1 MLEIHG
7 YTLLDAIKATDADV
21 VYRAVRRADGLPV
34 LVKTPAA
41 LHPGPRERER
51 YRREH
56 STLQRLR
63 GSRGVIGVLACEIAQ
78 ERPALVLE
86 RVEGRPL
93 QERAGAPLD
102 VGRFLD
108 LAISLT
114 ATVAEIHCR
123 GVIHKDIKPGNIVV
137 SPSGE
142 PWLIDFRIAAS
153 QKVEHVDA
161 MPTHLIEGTPAYM
174 SPEQTGRMN
183 RVIDYRTDLYS
194 LGVTFYELLTGTL
207 PYQGRDA
214 LEWFHAHMAQ
224 VPRLPHELVP
234 GLAPALSA
242 IVMKLLSKTA
252 DERYQSAEGLK
263 ADLERCREGLRRGA
277 IEDFQPGAR
286 DVSTCLQMP
295 QRLYG
300 REPTVATLLE
310 AWGRTAR
317 GGRPELLLVSGYSG
331 IGKSSVVHELHRPV
345 LERRGFFLSGKFD
358 QFQRDVPYATMA
370 QAIRELVQHLLA
382 ETDEK
387 LGSFRQR
394 LREAWGDNGQVM
406 VDLVPQLALVVG
418 EQPKVQELPA
428 AEAQN
433 RFNLVFQ
440 RFLGVFA
447 TTEHPLV
454 IFLDDLQWSDL
465 ATLKLVQHLTT
476 HPDMPPVLLIGAY
489 RDNEVGP
496 SHPLMLALDEIR
508 KAGARVS
515 EVQLGPLSPA
525 QTRELVADALPGA
538 GPDVVTPLSALVH
551 EKTGGNPFFL
561 VQMLPTLH
569 RDGLLRRAPDGGWRW
584 DAKGVKAK
592 DYSDNVVDFMAGRL
606 RLLPVETLH
615 LLRLAACV
623 ANTFSLQTL
632 AIISGQDLGEV
643 ERHLDPA
650 LQEGMLV
657 RSAADQYRFLHDRIH
672 QAAYALTPEDER
684 KAAHLRIGRLLLGS
698 LTPEEVRERLFDV
711 VNQLN
716 AAAELM
722 DDGAERHRAARLNA
736 EAGWKAKASAA
747 HRSAISYLTAAFAL
761 IPGDPWETDHELAFK
776 LRLDRASS
784 EFMLGRAAEARRLA
798 DELLERART
807 RVDKAA
813 VYRLKSDIHVASS
826 ENEAAVAS
834 ILAGLDLF
842 GMHMPPRPS
851 WDDVAAANEEVMA
864 LLGDRPVE
872 SLVDLPLMADT
883 DKKAAMDLL
892 AALFAPAFFTDGN
905 LLVLHL
911 CRMVSLALRHGNT
924 DAAAQGY
931 VWYGV
936 MAGAVFQNCQQ
947 GYAFGKLACDLV
959 ERYNFSACRGKVLY
973 SMEIINYWTRPISIS
988 LDLARSAFHHAVLS
1002 GDFQVACY
1010 CCNHIITDRI
1020 SLGHDLADVYRE
1032 SVARLD
1038 FQRKAGFRDV
1048 QDITL
1053 PAQRFVQQMR
1063 GLTRAFDTLDGDTLD
1078 GDGFDEAEFEAA
1090 LTPDRM
1096 STMRC
1101 WYWILKMQSRYMAGA
1116 HEEALRAEA
1125 RATELIWA
1133 SLSHIQLLDY
1143 HLYRPLTLAACFH
1156 DRAPEEQREHLEAMR
1171 QSHRQLEA
1179 WASHCPENFRAAA
1192 RMVGAEIARV
1202 SGRPD
1207 EAMHLYDE
1215 AIQAAREDGYIQYV
1229 GLANELAA
1237 RFWRERKLPFIA
1249 AAYARAAQDA
1259 YRQWGADGKVRH
1271 LAAQW
1276 PQLASP
1282 AVPLAADA
1290 TCDTSVTHIDALAV
1304 VKAQQAVSGE
1314 IVIERLVS
1322 TLMKVAI
1329 ENAGA
1334 QRGALLL
1341 PKGDK
1346 LVVEAVAD
1354 AHRGRGGVVVAPG
1367 DAGQELPWSLV
1378 AYVRRTHEHVLIGD
1392 ALEPHPFSSD
1402 AYLASGRAKSVLC
1415 LPLLRKGEFHG
1426 VLYLE
1431 NGLASQA
1438 FTPDRIALLEHIA
1451 SQAAISIE
1459 NARLYAEVQ
1468 RAEVALRHANDELEK
1483 RVEERTRELKQ
1494 AQSQIAESARAAGMA
1509 EVAANVLHNVGNVL
1523 TSVTADAQMMQ
1534 ESLAGSRV
1542 GRLKQI
1548 AAMLQENRGDLAGF
1562 LTSDPRGSRLA
1573 EYLHAVA
1580 GELAGQQE
1588 ALLGS
1593 LSYMQQHIEHI
1604 RTIIQ
1609 VQQLHAKSALY
1620 VEECSLGEVVENALR
1635 IQETALRRHSVTVTR
1650 ELDALPALPVDRHKV
1665 LQIVVNL
1672 LANAAEAVA
1681 GMPEG
1686 DRRLVVRLRREGQAA
1701 RIQVVD
1707 SGVGIAQEVLPRL
1720 FSHGYTTRK
1729 DGNGFGLHSSAL
1741 AARVLGGSLTLKS
1754 EGPGKGATAT
1764 LEIPIAGPAVEPIR
1778 GAETRSRTSELA
1790 P

>member
-7 YTLLDAIKATDADV
+7 YTLLNAIKATDADV

-41 LHPGPRERER
+41 PHPGPRERER

-56 STLQRLR
+56 GTLQRLR
-63 GSRGVIGVLACEIAQ
+63 GARGVIGVLACELSHD
-78 ERPALVLE
+78 RPALVLE

-93 QERAGAPLD
+93 QELTGEPLD
-102 VGRFLD
+102 VARFLD
-108 LAISLT
+108 VAIPLT
-114 ATVAEIHCR
+114 ETLAEIHGH
-123 GVIHKDIKPGNIVV
+123 GVIHKDIKPGNIVIT
-137 SPSGE
+137 PSGE
-142 PWLIDFRIAAS
+142 PWIIDFRIAAS

-161 MPTHLIEGTPAYM
+161 MPTNLIEGTPAYM

-183 RVIDYRTDLYS
+183 RAIDHRTDLYS
-194 LGVTFYELLTGTL
+194 LGVTLYELLTGTL
-207 PYQGRDA
+207 PYHGRDA

-224 VPRLPHELVP
+224 VPRPPRELVP

-252 DERYQSAEGLK
+252 DERYQSAEGVK
-263 ADLERCREGLRRGA
+263 ADLVRCRDGLRRGA
-277 IEDFQPGAR
+277 VEDFEPGAR
-286 DVSTCLQMP
+286 DVSTRLQMP

-300 REPTVATLLE
+300 REPAVAALLE
-310 AWGRTAR
+310 AWGRAAR

-387 LGSFRQR
+387 LGSFRER

-406 VDLVPQLALVVG
+406 VDLVPQLELVVG
-418 EQPKVQELPA
+418 EQPEVQDLPA

-440 RFLGVFA
+440 QFLGVFA
-447 TTEHPLV
+447 KTEHPLV
-454 IFLDDLQWSDL
+454 LFLDDLQWTDL
-465 ATLKLVQHLTT
+465 ATLKLIQHLTT
-476 HPDMPPVLLIGAY
+476 HPDTPPVLLIGAY

-496 SHPLMLALDEIR
+496 SHPLALALDEMR

-515 EVQLGPLSPA
+515 EVHLGPLSPA
-525 QTRELVADALPGA
+525 QSRELVEDALPGA
-538 GPDVVTPLSALVH
+538 GEDVVAPLAALVH

-569 RDGLLRRAPDGGWRW
+569 SDGLLRRAPDGGWRW
-584 DAKGVKAK
+584 DADGVRAR

-606 RLLPVETLH
+606 RLLPAGTQH
-615 LLRLAACV
+615 LLRLAACM
-623 ANTFSLQTL
+623 ANTFSPKTL

-650 LQEGMLV
+650 LQEGVLV
-657 RSAADQYRFLHDRIH
+657 RSAADQVRFLHDRIH
-672 QAAYALTPEDER
+672 QAAYVLTPEDER
-684 KAAHLRIGRLLLGS
+684 KAVHLRIGRLLLES

-722 DDGAERHRAARLNA
+722 EDGAERHRAARLNA

-747 HRSAISYLTAAFAL
+747 HQSAISYLTAAFDL
-761 IPGDPWETDHELAFK
+761 LPGDPWETDHELAFK

-784 EFMLGRAAEARRLA
+784 EFMLGHAAEARRLV

-842 GMHMPPRPS
+842 GMHMPAHPS
-851 WDDVAAANEEVMA
+851 WDEVAAANEEVTA

-872 SLVDLPLMADT
+872 SLLDLPLMADT
-883 DKKAAMDLL
+883 ELKAAMGLL
-892 AALFAPAFFTDGN
+892 AALFAPSFFTDGN

-911 CRMVSLALRHGNT
+911 CRMVSLSLRHGNT

-931 VWYGV
+931 TWYGV
-936 MAGAVFQNCQQ
+936 MAVGVFRKYQQ

-959 ERYNFSACRGKVLY
+959 ERYNFSAYRGKVLY
-973 SMEIINYWTRPISIS
+973 SMEIINYWTRSISIS

-1010 CCNHIITDRI
+1010 CCNHIVTDRI

-1063 GLTRAFDTLDGDTLD
+1063 GLTRAFDTLDGD
-1078 GDGFDEAEFEAA
+1078 GFDEAAFEAA

-1116 HEEALRAEA
+1116 YEEALRAEG

-1143 HLYRPLTLAACFH
+1143 HLYRPLTLAARFH
-1156 DRAPEEQREHLEAMR
+1156 DRAPEEQGERLEAMR
-1171 QSHRQLEA
+1171 QSQRELEE
-1179 WASHCPENFRAAA
+1179 WAGSCPENFRAAE
-1192 RMVGAEIARV
+1192 RMVSAEIARV

-1215 AIQAAREDGYIQYV
+1215 AIRSAREHGFIQNV

-1237 RFWRERKLPFIA
+1237 RFWRARRLPFIA
-1249 AAYARAAQDA
+1249 AAYAREAADA
-1259 YRQWGADGKVRH
+1259 YRQWGADGKVAQ
-1271 LAAQW
+1271 LAAEW
-1276 PQLASP
+1276 PELASP
-1282 AVPLAADA
+1282 AAPRAADA
-1290 TCDTSVTHIDALAV
+1290 ARDTSVTHIDALAV

-1322 TLMKVAI
+1322 TLMRVAI

-1341 PKGDK
+1341 PKGDT

-1354 AHRGRGGVVVAPG
+1354 ADRERGGVVVAQG
-1367 DAGQELPWSLV
+1367 DAGQALPWSIV

-1426 VLYLE
+1426 ALYLE
-1431 NGLASQA
+1431 NGLTSQA
-1438 FTPDRIALLEHIA
+1438 FTPGRIALLEHIA

-1459 NARLYAEVQ
+1459 NARLYAEIR
-1468 RAEVALRHANDELEK
+1468 RAEAALRHANDELEK

-1494 AQSQIAESARAAGMA
+1494 AQSQVAESARAAGMA
-1509 EVAANVLHNVGNVL
+1509 EIAANVLHNVGNVL

-1534 ESLAGSRV
+1534 ESLAASRV
-1542 GRLKQI
+1542 GRLKQV
-1548 AAMLQENRGDLAGF
+1548 AAMLRENQGDLAGF
-1562 LTSDPRGSRLA
+1562 LTTDPRGSRLT
-1573 EYLHAVA
+1573 EYLAGLA
-1580 GELAGQQE
+1580 GELTAQQE

-1593 LSYMQQHIEHI
+1593 LGYMQRHIEHI

-1609 VQQLHAKSALY
+1609 VQQLYAKSALF
-1620 VEECSLGEVVENALR
+1620 VEECALGEVVENALR
-1635 IQETALRRHSVTVTR
+1635 IQEAALRRHRVSVTR

-1665 LQIVVNL
+1665 LQILVNL
-1672 LANAAEAVA
+1672 LANAAEALA
-1681 GMPEG
+1681 GAPEG
-1686 DRRLVVRLRREGQAA
+1686 ERRLVVRLRREGQVA

-1707 SGVGIAQEVLPRL
+1707 SGVGIAPEVLPRL
-1720 FSHGYTTRK
+1720 FSHGYTTRE
-1729 DGNGFGLHSSAL
+1729 GGHGFGLHSSAL
-1741 AARVLGGSLTLKS
+1741 AAKVLGGSLTLKS
-1754 EGPGKGATAT
+1754 DGPGKGATAT
-1764 LEIPIAGPAVEPIR
+1764 LEIPIAGPGGEPAK
-1778 GAETRSRTSELA
+1778 GAEPRSRASELVQ
-1790 P
+1790 

>member
-1 MLEIHG
+1 MLEVHG
-7 YTLLDAIKATDADV
+7 YTLLDVIRATDADV
-21 VYRAVRRADGLPV
+21 VYEAVRDGDRLPV

-41 LHPGPRERER
+41 PRPGPRERER

-56 STLQRLR
+56 GTLQRLQ
-63 GSRGVIGVLACEIAQ
+63 GVRGVIGALACELSQ
-78 ERPALVLE
+78 ERPALVLA
-86 RVEGRPL
+86 RVEGQPL
-93 QERAGAPLD
+93 QELAGKPLD
-102 VGRFLD
+102 VGQLLD
-108 LAISLT
+108 LAVPLT
-114 ATVAEIHCR
+114 ATLAQIHYH

-137 SPSGE
+137 APSGE
-142 PWLIDFRIAAS
+142 PWIIDFRIAAS

-161 MPTHLIEGTPAYM
+161 MPANLVEGTPAYM

-183 RVIDYRTDLYS
+183 RAIDHRTDLYS
-194 LGVTFYELLTGTL
+194 LGVTLYELLTGTL
-207 PYQGRDA
+207 PFQGDDA
-214 LEWFHAHMAQ
+214 LAWFHAHMAR

-242 IVMKLLSKTA
+242 IVMKLLAKTA

-263 ADLERCREGLRRGA
+263 ADLVRCQEGLRRGG
-277 IEDFQPGAR
+277 IEDFRPGAR
-286 DVSTCLQMP
+286 DVPTRLQMP

-300 REPTVATLLE
+300 REATVATLLE

-345 LERRGFFLSGKFD
+345 LARRGFFLSGKFD

-406 VDLVPQLALVVG
+406 VDLVPQLELVVG

-440 RFLGVFA
+440 QFLGVLA
-447 TTEHPLV
+447 TSEQPLA
-454 IFLDDLQWSDL
+454 IFLDDLQWADL
-465 ATLKLVQHLTT
+465 ASLKLIQHLTT
-476 HPDMPPVLLIGAY
+476 HPDIPPVLLIGAY

-496 SHPLMLALDEIR
+496 SHPLLLALDELR

-515 EVQLGPLSPA
+515 EVQLGPLSA
-525 QTRELVADALPGA
+525 EQTRELVADALPGA
-538 GPDVVTPLSALVH
+538 GADVVAPLSALVH

-561 VQMLPTLH
+561 VQMLPTLN
-569 RDGLLRRAPDGGWRW
+569 RDGLLCRVPDGGWRW
-584 DAKGVKAK
+584 DAAGVRAK

-606 RLLPVETLH
+606 RLLPVETQH

-623 ANTFSLQTL
+623 ASTFSLKTL
-632 AIISGQDLGEV
+632 AIISGQDTGEV

-657 RSAADQYRFLHDRIH
+657 RGAADQYRFLHDRIH
-672 QAAYALTPEDER
+672 QAAYVLTPADER
-684 KAAHLRIGRLLLGS
+684 KAVHLRIGRLLLGS

-716 AAAELM
+716 AAADLM
-722 DDGAERHRAARLNA
+722 EEGAERHRAARLNA

-747 HRSAISYLTAAFAL
+747 HRSAVAYLTAAFEL

-784 EFMLGRAAEARRLA
+784 EFMLGHTAEARRLA
-798 DELLERART
+798 DELLDRART
-807 RVDKAA
+807 RVDKAT
-813 VYRLKSDIHVASS
+813 VHRLKSDIHVASS

-851 WDDVAAANEEVMA
+851 WDDVAAANEEVTA
-864 LLGDRPVE
+864 LLGDRAIE
-872 SLVDLPLMADT
+872 SLVELPLTTDT
-883 DKKAAMDLL
+883 DVKAAMDLL

-911 CRMVSLALRHGNT
+911 CRMVSLSLRHGNT
-924 DAAAQGY
+924 DAAAPGY
-931 VWYGV
+931 AWYGV
-936 MAGAVFQNCQQ
+936 MAGAAFRKYQL

-959 ERYNFSACRGKVLY
+959 ERHNYAACRGKVLY
-973 SMEIINYWTRPISIS
+973 TMEIINYWTRPISIS

-1010 CCNHIITDRI
+1010 CCNHIVTDRI

-1038 FQRKAGFRDV
+1038 FQRNAGFRDV

-1063 GLTRAFDTLDGDTLD
+1063 GLTRSFETLD
-1078 GDGFDEAEFEAA
+1078 GDGFDEAAFEAA

-1116 HEEALRAEA
+1116 YEEAARIAP

-1133 SLSHIQLLDY
+1133 STSHIQLVDF
-1143 HLYRPLTLAACFH
+1143 HLYRSLTLAACFH
-1156 DRAPEEQREHLEAMR
+1156 DATPEEQREHLEAMR
-1171 QSHRQLEA
+1171 QSQQQLEE
-1179 WASHCPENFRAAA
+1179 WASSCPENFRAPE
-1192 RMVGAEIARV
+1192 RLVSAELARV

-1207 EAMHLYDE
+1207 EAMHLYEE
-1215 AIQAAREDGYIQYV
+1215 AIQSAREHGFLQNV

-1237 RFWRERKLPFIA
+1237 RSWRERKLPFIA
-1249 AAYARAAQDA
+1249 AAYAREAQDA

-1271 LAAQW
+1271 LEAQW

-1282 AVPLAADA
+1282 AAARAATA

-1304 VKAQQAVSGE
+1304 VRAQQAVSGE

-1322 TLMKVAI
+1322 TLMQVAI

-1341 PKGDK
+1341 AKGDR
-1346 LVVEAVAD
+1346 LAVEAVAD
-1354 AHRGRGGVVVAPG
+1354 TGRERGGVVVAPG
-1367 DAGQELPWSLV
+1367 DDGQALPWSIV

-1392 ALEPHPFSSD
+1392 ALGPHPFSSD

-1415 LPLLRKGEFHG
+1415 LPLMRKGEFHG

-1468 RAEVALRHANDELEK
+1468 RAEAALRHANDELEK

-1494 AQSQIAESARAAGMA
+1494 AQSQIAESARGAGMA
-1509 EVAANVLHNVGNVL
+1509 EIASNVLHNVGNVL
-1523 TSVTADAQMMQ
+1523 TSITADAQMMQ
-1534 ESLAGSRV
+1534 ESLTSSRV

-1548 AAMLQENRGDLAGF
+1548 AAMLQDNRGDLAQF
-1562 LTSDPRGSRLA
+1562 LTKDPRGSRVT
-1573 EYLHAVA
+1573 EYLTAVA
-1580 GELAGQQE
+1580 SELAGQQE

-1593 LSYMQQHIEHI
+1593 LRYTQQHIEHI

-1609 VQQLHAKSALY
+1609 VQQLYAKSTLFA
-1620 VEECSLGEVVENALR
+1620 EECCLGEVVENALR
-1635 IQETALRRHSVTVTR
+1635 IQEAALRRNGVSVTR
-1650 ELDALPALPVDRHKV
+1650 ELDALPALQLDKHKV
-1665 LQIVVNL
+1665 LQILVNL
-1672 LANAAEAVA
+1672 LANATDAVA
-1681 GMPEG
+1681 GVPEG
-1686 DRRLVVRLRREGQAA
+1686 DRRLVVRLRRDGQVA

-1707 SGVGIAQEVLPRL
+1707 SGVGIAPEVLPRL
-1720 FSHGYTTRK
+1720 FSHGYTTRE
-1729 DGNGFGLHSSAL
+1729 GGHGFGLHSSAL

-1754 EGPGKGATAT
+1754 DGPGKGATAT
-1764 LEIPIAGPAVEPIR
+1764 LEIPVAGSAGDAAR
-1778 GAETRSRTSELA
+1778 GAETRGRASEMTQ
-1790 P
+1790 